1 MNEPVFLDMNLGSGV
16 AGGGFATPK
25 GAISHATLP
34 GTPPVELSSTD
45 WQTAQIQVRQP
56 RGTSDQAL
64 GGLSE
69 QLAQNLAVFP
79 KSAGIIQNQYGVYVP
94 NVVLGQDA
102 EVRHEIYR
110 SPSGTV
116 RVTITAY
123 TNRQEPSR
131 IVTPIDCSAEL
142 RWLTE
147 HRKEYAGQW
156 VALDGDKL
164 IASGPNASLVYEAA
178 RESGA
183 ALPLVTEV
191 EASDGLAVSRQ
202 QANATESLERE
213 FKSLA
218 ERWRNETTHLSIS
231 SEKANNFA
239 YQQIVGMGEQ
249 VLPFIF
255 RELETTTSDWFWALR
270 AIARDRAPVI
280 RAEDRGRVRRIA
292 EIWMEWG
299 KQNGYVSG

>member
-1 MNEPVFLDMNLGSGV
+1 MNEPVSLAMNLGSGG
-16 AGGGFATPK
+16 AGGSTTPR
-25 GAISHATLP
+25 GTMQRAARP
-34 GTPPVELSSTD
+34 GTPPLELSSTD
-45 WQTAQIQVRQP
+45 WQTAQSQGRHL
-56 RGTSDQAL
+56 RGASDQAL

-79 KSAGIIQNQYGVYVP
+79 KSAGIIRNQYGVYVP
-94 NVVLGQDA
+94 IVVLGQDA
-102 EVRHEIYR
+102 EIRHEINR
-110 SPSGTV
+110 SSRGTV
-116 RVTITAY
+116 RVTITASAY
-123 TNRQEPSR
+123 RQEPSNT
-131 IVTPIDCSAEL
+131 VTPIDCSAEL
-142 RWLTE
+142 RWLIK
-147 HRKEYAGQW
+147 HRNEYAGQW

-178 RESGA
+178 RESGV

-191 EASDGLAVSRQ
+191 EASDELAFSRQ
-202 QANATESLERE
+202 QADATESLERE

-218 ERWRNETTHLSIS
+218 ARWRNETTHLSIS

-239 YQQIVGMGEQ
+239 YQQIIGMGEQ
-249 VLPFIF
+249 VLPLIF